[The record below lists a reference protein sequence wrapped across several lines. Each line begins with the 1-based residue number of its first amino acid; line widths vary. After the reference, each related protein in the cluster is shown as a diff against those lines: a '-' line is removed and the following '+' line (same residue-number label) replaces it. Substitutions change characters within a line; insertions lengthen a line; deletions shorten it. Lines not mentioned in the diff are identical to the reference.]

1 MLKTTTF
8 NSLRV
13 DKLVSFVQHD
23 LPGLKSGRYRLELS
37 QKLSSGEKT
46 ISDDTLS
53 AHYTL
58 AVCSDRFHLSTPA
71 ETLYSVFPP
80 ENSSGRFDTVLPSV
94 VFAKTSFPWARSPL
108 TYKNADQ
115 ETADETDSD
124 VPTWLTVL
132 LLDEADCAEYANW
145 PGFTGESE
153 VRTVGDLFPPRLY
166 PASTLGDHFS
176 YFNEVVQENTTWGD
190 CLEPGQQPTDK
201 ILTLDIPVP
210 LFKKLIPTVVDL
222 NYMAHIRQVSLINK
236 ATIAGISDVGEPEG
250 SFSIVFG
257 NRLPGSN
264 RQTRAFLVSLE
275 GMEAYL
281 PTEEDANRKIND
293 REDEKFLIR
302 LAVLHRWS
310 FFSAG
315 NQATFVDCL
324 KRLNGGPGTGTDIN
338 EDLHLPSNLRLPVPE
353 GAVRQVSDALQ
364 LGFVPFKHHLRSAV
378 RSGETVTGEK
388 TVSWYRGPL
397 CPYRIDSSRIHPPLV
412 SADQA
417 TLYDP
422 TTGMFDLSYACAWSL
437 GRQLTIEDKP
447 FATMLYNWKK
457 EIDLDIQ
464 KRTERDYLQA
474 VFAPVFGQR
483 IINLR
488 SENRPTENRSFI
500 QQALFAVKEKK

>member
-1 MLKTTTF
+1 M
-8 NSLRV
+8 
-13 DKLVSFVQHD
+13 
-23 LPGLKSGRYRLELS
+23 
-37 QKLSSGEKT
+37 
-46 ISDDTLS
+46 
-53 AHYTL
+53 
-58 AVCSDRFHLSTPA
+58 
-71 ETLYSVFPP
+71 
-80 ENSSGRFDTVLPSV
+80 
-94 VFAKTSFPWARSPL
+94 
-108 TYKNADQ
+108 
-115 ETADETDSD
+115 
-124 VPTWLTVL
+124 
-132 LLDEADCAEYANW
+132 
-145 PGFTGESE
+145 
-153 VRTVGDLFPPRLY
+153 GDLFPPRLY

-176 YFNEVVQENTTWGD
+176 YFNEVVQEDITCTD

-201 ILTLDIPVP
+201 IQTLDIPVP
-210 LFKKLIPTVVDL
+210 LFLKLAPTVVDL

-236 ATIAGISDVGEPEG
+236 ATMAGISDVGEPEG

-281 PTEEDANRKIND
+281 PTEEDVNREGE
-293 REDEKFLIR
+293 RLLIR

-315 NQATFVDCL
+315 DQAAFVDCL

-338 EDLHLPSNLRLPVPE
+338 EDLHLPSNLQLPVPE
-353 GAVRQVSDALQ
+353 GAVKQVSDALQ
-364 LGFVPFKHHLRSAV
+364 MGFVPFKHHLWSAV
-378 RSGETVTGEK
+378 RYGETVMGEK

-422 TTGMFDLSYACAWSL
+422 TTGMLDLSYACAWSL

-464 KRTERDYLQA
+464 KRTERDHLQE

-483 IINLR
+483 VMNLR
-488 SENRPTENRSFI
+488 SENKPTENKSFI